1 MNMVGQI
8 QQEIPESTDGNVVDN
23 LAALAAVDAVVPLS
37 LFTDALLCNR
47 FDGKNKNLS
56 VAEVETVS
64 EGKSKT
70 RKILRPRTSTFLATM
85 TQCFDDLT
93 GD

>member
-1 MNMVGQI
+1 MNMIGQI
-8 QQEIPESTDGNVVDN
+8 QQEIPGWTDGNVVDN
-23 LAALAAVDAVVPLS
+23 LVAADAVLPLS

-64 EGKSKT
+64 EGKLKT
-70 RKILRPRTSTFLATM
+70 RKSLRPRNSTFLATM

>member
-1 MNMVGQI
+1 MNMIGQI

-23 LAALAAVDAVVPLS
+23 LAAAVVPLS

-56 VAEVETVS
+56 VAEIETVS

-70 RKILRPRTSTFLATM
+70 RNMLCLRTSTFLATM

>member
-1 MNMVGQI
+1 MIGQI
-8 QQEIPESTDGNVVDN
+8 QQEIPESTDGNVDDSN
-23 LAALAAVDAVVPLS
+23 LDAADAVVCRPLS

-70 RKILRPRTSTFLATM
+70 RNFLRPRTSTFLATM

>member
-23 LAALAAVDAVVPLS
+23 LAAADAVVPLS

-70 RKILRPRTSTFLATM
+70 RNILRPRTSTFLATM
-85 TQCFDDLT
+85 NQCFDDLT

>member
-1 MNMVGQI
+1 M
-8 QQEIPESTDGNVVDN
+8 STDGNVVDEN
-23 LAALAAVDAVVPLS
+23 LPADAVVP

-56 VAEVETVS
+56 VAQIET
-64 EGKSKT
+64 EKSQT
-70 RKILRPRTSTFLATM
+70 RKMLRPCTSAFLATM